1 MDAQCFHVHCQEITA
16 HWAEIGG
23 KIYCNGCI
31 SVQQH
36 FRSELHSYD
45 NPSFTKLLII
55 SINGGQILVQTE
67 GDFVISSFL

>member
-23 KIYCNGCI
+23 EIYCNQRSNI
-31 SVQQH
+31 LQ

-45 NPSFTKLLII
+45 NLSFTKLLFI
-55 SINGGQILVQTE
+55 SINGGRIMVQTQ
-67 GDFVISSFL
+67 GDFIISSFL